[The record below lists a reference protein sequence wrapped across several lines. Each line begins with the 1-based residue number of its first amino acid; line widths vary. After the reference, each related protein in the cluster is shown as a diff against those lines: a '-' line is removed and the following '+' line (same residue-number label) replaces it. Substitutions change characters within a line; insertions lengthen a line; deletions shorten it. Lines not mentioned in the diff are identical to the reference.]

1 MAFSPTR
8 REEICRLARQISC
21 QSLQL
26 KDIVDNIY
34 QRNQSP
40 ARPSSAAAAFPSN
53 PPDFTVQQSV
63 TGGSKG
69 GGRRSSAMPQTG
81 KDFSV
86 NSKVTTG
93 APGRKG
99 STTQFLTVQVPVSM
113 ASQFMATQ
121 KFDDG
126 EISARQ
132 SVSGSLG
139 SDEGPKIPTTSHIS
153 RRPKPPP
160 PPKPKAEEPEPEHPR
175 PYEDDPIWEVWE
187 GNMLRLIQLLKM
199 LLQEL
204 RTVSDYTKIDEPTLM
219 SAAGVVGSGV
229 PLAEAMASDAFATK
243 VAASSII
250 GGMHNRE
257 NVSNAL
263 SNPAPF
269 PQLYAPPPKVVMSSE
284 QLSAEPAR
292 ERIDLSVYFRKLAS
306 QMDALTQSLKP
317 NPFPPHAG
325 APMAN
330 RLIPLEENVG
340 RLAHNLAGVSRAIAR
355 PVDPLDALMSS
366 RAAEARTGGPAGQ
379 QMQVRAEATMDNNG
393 EGLVSMANRANV
405 SFQLDKSSTSTQPST
420 SAASGKGR
428 GGVQCDSMAPLV
440 ASVNQLSTHMNE
452 VQDLF
457 RRAMGARPLPK
468 RKEGLSIS
476 EEEDLRYCITKLTDN
491 MAKMSRDLKKALDEH
506 TVVPVSR
513 LIDELDDE
521 EEDC

>member
-1 MAFSPTR
+1 MAFNQAR

-26 KDIVDNIY
+26 KDIVDSIY
-34 QRNQSP
+34 QRGQSP
-40 ARPSSAAAAFPSN
+40 ARPSSAAATFPSN
-53 PPDFTVQQSV
+53 TPDFTVQQSV
-63 TGGSKG
+63 AGGSKG
-69 GGRRSSAMPQTG
+69 SGRKVSLMPQIG

-93 APGRKG
+93 APGRSG
-99 STTQFLTVQVPVSM
+99 SATQFLTVQVPVSM
-113 ASQFMATQ
+113 ASQFVATQ
-121 KFDDG
+121 KFNDG

-132 SVSGSLG
+132 TVSGSLG
-139 SDEGPKIPTTSHIS
+139 SDEGLKLPTTSHIS

-219 SAAGVVGSGV
+219 AAASVVGSGV
-229 PLAEAMASDAFATK
+229 PLAEAMASDAFASK

-263 SNPAPF
+263 SHPAPF
-269 PQLYAPPPKVVMSSE
+269 PQLYAPPPKVESVE
-284 QLSAEPAR
+284 QLSSEPVR
-292 ERIDLSVYFRKLAS
+292 EHIDLSVYFRKLAS

-325 APMAN
+325 APMA
-330 RLIPLEENVG
+330 
-340 RLAHNLAGVSRAIAR
+340 
-355 PVDPLDALMSS
+355 S
-366 RAAEARTGGPAGQ
+366 RAAEARTGSPTGQ
-379 QMQVRAEATMDNNG
+379 QMQVRAQAAMDNG

-405 SFQLDKSSTSTQPST
+405 SFQIDKSPTQPSDSGT
-420 SAASGKGR
+420 SGR
-428 GGVQCDSMAPLV
+428 GRAGVQCDSMAPLV
-440 ASVNQLSTHMNE
+440 ASVNQLTAHMSE

-476 EEEDLRYCITKLTDN
+476 EEEDLRYCINKLTDN
-491 MAKMSRDLKKALDEH
+491 MANMSRDLKKALDEH

>member
-34 QRNQSP
+34 QRNQGP

-330 RLIPLEENVG
+330 R
-340 RLAHNLAGVSRAIAR
+340 
-355 PVDPLDALMSS
+355 
-366 RAAEARTGGPAGQ
+366 AAEAKTGGPAGQ

-457 RRAMGARPLPK
+457 RRAMGARPVPK

>member
-34 QRNQSP
+34 QRGQSP
-40 ARPSSAAAAFPSN
+40 ARPASAGAASPSS
-53 PPDFTVQQSV
+53 PPGFTVQQSV
-63 TGGSKG
+63 RGGKG
-69 GGRRSSAMPQTG
+69 GGRRASAIPQMG

-86 NSKVTTG
+86 NARVTTG

-113 ASQFMATQ
+113 ASQFMASQ
-121 KFDDG
+121 KLDAG
-126 EISARQ
+126 ELSAHQ
-132 SVSGSLG
+132 SVSSMG
-139 SDEGPKIPTTSHIS
+139 SDEGLKIPTTSHIS

-160 PPKPKAEEPEPEHPR
+160 PPKPKVAEPEPEHPR

-187 GNMLRLIQLLKM
+187 SNMLRLTQLLKM

-204 RTVSDYTKIDEPTLM
+204 RGVSEYTKIDEPTLM
-219 SAAGVVGSGV
+219 AAANVVGTGV
-229 PLAEAMASDAFATK
+229 PLSEAMAADAFASK

-250 GGMHNRE
+250 GGMYNRE

-263 SNPAPF
+263 HNPAPF
-269 PQLYAPPPKVVMSSE
+269 PQLYAPPPAVRNPSLE
-284 QLSAEPAR
+284 QLSSEPVR
-292 ERIDLSVYFRKLAS
+292 EHIDLSVYFRKLAS
-306 QMDALTQSLKP
+306 QMDALTQALKP

-330 RLIPLEENVG
+330 R
-340 RLAHNLAGVSRAIAR
+340 
-355 PVDPLDALMSS
+355 
-366 RAAEARTGGPAGQ
+366 AAEAKAGGPSGQ
-379 QMQVRAEATMDNNG
+379 QMQVRAEAQMENG
-393 EGLVSMANRANV
+393 EGLVTMANRANV
-405 SFQLDKSSTSTQPST
+405 SFQIDKSSSHPSSST
-420 SAASGKGR
+420 ASGKAKV
-428 GGVQCDSMAPLV
+428 GVQSDTMAPLV
-440 ASVNQLSTHMNE
+440 ASVNQLTNHMTE
-452 VQDLF
+452 VQDMF
-457 RRAMGARPLPK
+457 RRIMGAKPVPK
-468 RKEGLSIS
+468 RREGLTIS
-476 EEEDLRYCITKLTDN
+476 EEEDLRYCVTKLTDN
-491 MAKMSRDLKKALDEH
+491 MAKMSRDLKKTLDEH